1 MQGSRATRECLAMN
15 TIETDDRLTNGTEFA
30 YYPQVYDYTN
40 YARIRYRV
48 KLLLLADTPSQS
60 LSGPCGSD

>member
-1 MQGSRATRECLAMN
+1 MN